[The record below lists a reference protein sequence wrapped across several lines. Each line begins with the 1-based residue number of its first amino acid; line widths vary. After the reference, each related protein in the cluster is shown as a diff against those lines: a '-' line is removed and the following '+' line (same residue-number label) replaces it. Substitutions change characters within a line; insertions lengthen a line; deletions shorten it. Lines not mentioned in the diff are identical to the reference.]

1 MNIPL
6 LTFFLLLIL
15 LFLGAPIWLAI
26 GIPALIGMID
36 ANNATM
42 LLNSAYAGLDSFP
55 LMAIPFF
62 ILAGGLMEKGGISK
76 RIVDFVKFFIGEF
89 NGSMCV
95 VACVACAMFG
105 AVSGSAIAT
114 SVCVGGIVLPTMDK
128 EGYDRV
134 FSAALLGVA
143 GTIGALIPPSMN
155 FILYGSATG
164 VSVGDL
170 FIAGIIPGLLVT
182 AILSVTAVVLSK
194 KYNPTYVAPPAQKKT
209 FKGFLAVLKEASL
222 ALLVPFIILG
232 GIYGGIFTPT
242 EAGVVA
248 CIYAIII
255 ACFVYKLL
263 DFKGLC
269 QTFLSSTKLTC
280 QTMFIVAIATSY
292 ARYLTL
298 KNVPTML
305 SELIRSMTDKPLVFM
320 LLVVFLLLIVGTFM
334 DVGAAMMV
342 MAPIMH
348 PIAMQYGIKPLQF
361 GVVMTMALIIGL
373 TTPPVGSSL
382 YVMASMTDLPFLD
395 IAKKMV
401 PFTLGYVVVMILLI
415 LFPALSTVLVPG
427 A

>member
-1 MNIPL
+1 MELPII
-6 LTFFLLLIL
+6 TFVLLLVL

-26 GIPALIGMID
+26 SIPAVIGI
-36 ANNATM
+36 ASTTTPSLFLTAT
-42 LLNSAYAGLDSFP
+42 YGGLDSFP

-76 RIVDFVKFFIGEF
+76 RIVDFVNFFIGGF
-89 NGSMCV
+89 NGSLCV
-95 VACVACAMFG
+95 TACVACAMFG

-114 SVCVGGIVLPTMDK
+114 SVCVGGIVLPSMEE
-128 EGYDRV
+128 EGYDKT

-155 FILYGSATG
+155 FILYGAATG

-170 FIAGIIPGLLVT
+170 FIGGIIPGLLVT
-182 AILSVTAVVLSK
+182 VLLSIMSVVLSK
-194 KYNPTYVAPPAQKKT
+194 KANPHYVKPPKQRKT
-209 FKGFLAVLKEASL
+209 FYGFLKVLKEASL
-222 ALLVPFIILG
+222 ALLIPIIILG

-248 CIYAIII
+248 CIYAIIL
-255 ACFVYKLL
+255 ACFIYRNF
-263 DFKGLC
+263 DFKGLVNA
-269 QTFLSSTKLTC
+269 FIGSTKLTC
-280 QTMFIVAIATSY
+280 QTMFIVGVATAY

-298 KNVPTML
+298 EGVPTLL
-305 SELIRSMTDKPLVFM
+305 SETIQSMTDSPLVYM
-320 LLVVFLLLIVGTFM
+320 LLTVLLLLIIGTFM

-348 PIAMQYGIKPLQF
+348 PIAMAYNINPLQY

-382 YVMASMTDLPFLD
+382 YVMASMTGLPFLN
-395 IAKKMV
+395 IAKKML
-401 PFTLGYVVVMILLI
+401 PFTFCYVVAMILCIFFEPLCTI
-415 LFPALSTVLVPG
+415 LVG
-427 A
+427 G

>member
-1 MNIPL
+1 MKSFEEYYSDGYPDERGNWHEPYTELIKQL
-6 LTFFLLLIL
+6 L
-15 LFLGAPIWLAI
+15 
-26 GIPALIGMID
+26 
-36 ANNATM
+36 
-42 LLNSAYAGLDSFP
+42 
-55 LMAIPFF
+55 
-62 ILAGGLMEKGGISK
+62 EKYPVE
-76 RIVDFVKFFIGEF
+76 R
-89 NGSMCV
+89 M
-95 VACVACAMFG
+95 
-105 AVSGSAIAT
+105 
-114 SVCVGGIVLPTMDK
+114 
-128 EGYDRV
+128 
-134 FSAALLGVA
+134 
-143 GTIGALIPPSMN
+143 
-155 FILYGSATG
+155 
-164 VSVGDL
+164 
-170 FIAGIIPGLLVT
+170 AGILDDDVKKEYIRLMGE
-182 AILSVTAVVLSK
+182 ILRLRNVLSAFDDFTEELRRSLDRT
-194 KYNPTYVAPPAQKKT
+194 PSL
-209 FKGFLAVLKEASL
+209 LAVLKEASL

-232 GIYGGIFTPT
+232 GIYGGLFTPT